1 MRDHCSIPVI
11 AAVLGVLSGLCLVPS
26 ASTAEDT
33 MSAHQR
39 ARIIAAYEAVLNDRS
54 STVGRESALPFSK
67 DRIRQAILEE
77 LKETSPENVDALEVG
92 YLELESFVPDD
103 DFEAVVAFE
112 KAVAQARA
120 LMVSGDAKRAR
131 RVQQHE
137 IEIV

>member
-1 MRDHCSIPVI
+1 
-11 AAVLGVLSGLCLVPS
+11 
-26 ASTAEDT
+26 

-92 YLELESFVPDD
+92 YLELESFVRDD

-112 KAVAQARA
+112 KAVARARA
-120 LMVSGDAKRAR
+120 LMVSGDPKRAAQR
-131 RVQQHE
+131 ISEAPQRARQVQQE
-137 IEIV
+137 IITRQEQRLRELREPK